1 MEKGRLP
8 MDRRPVFQMLLKE
21 KLARGDV
28 LLGAGIYSGSPEI
41 VEYACRGMDWL
52 WLDAQHSHAD
62 WQMLIG
68 VVRAAHWI
76 GVPVLVRTWTHDGGT
91 IERLLDTGAEG
102 IIVPMVDTPAQ
113 ARAVVA
119 HCYYPPEGVRSFG
132 AVRPERIE
140 PDTAAWN
147 RRIVVMLQIESPEG
161 LANAEQIARVPGVD
175 ALHVGGRDLAL
186 RLGRPATEYT
196 MAAVVKDELAA
207 VADACGR
214 AGRAAAVI
222 AFTPEIMREAIGRG
236 YRLILAGMDVDRLS
250 EDYRRCREAFRAIT
264 GRADREGE

>member
-1 MEKGRLP
+1 MR
-8 MDRRPVFQMLLKE
+8 LKE
-21 KLARGDV
+21 RLARGEV
-28 LLGAGIYSGSPEI
+28 LLGAGIYSGSAEV
-41 VEYACRGMDWL
+41 VEYACSGMDWI

-102 IIVPMVDTPAQ
+102 IIVPMVDTAEQ

-147 RRIVVMLQIESPEG
+147 RRTVVMLQVESPEG
-161 LANAEQIARVPGVD
+161 VANAEEIARVPGVD
-175 ALHVGGRDLAL
+175 ALHAGGRDLAL
-186 RLGRPATEYT
+186 RLGRSATEFS
-196 MAAVVKDELAA
+196 MATVVKDELAA
-207 VADACGR
+207 VAAACRR
-214 AGRAAAVI
+214 AGKAAAVI
-222 AFTPEIMREAIGRG
+222 AFTPEVMRQSIDQG
-236 YRLILAGMDVDRLS
+236 YRLLLAGMDVDRLS
-250 EDYRRCREAFRAIT
+250 EDYRRCREAFVALGDGQAGK
-264 GRADREGE
+264 GRSACGEW

>member
-1 MEKGRLP
+1 MTMEPGRTDT
-8 MDRRPVFQMLLKE
+8 MFLKQRI
-21 KLARGDV
+21 ARGEV

-41 VEYACRGMDWL
+41 VEYACRGMDWI

-113 ARAVVA
+113 ARAIVER
-119 HCYYPPEGVRSFG
+119 CYYPPEGTRSFG
-132 AVRPERIE
+132 AVRPERIQ
-140 PDTAAWN
+140 PDTSEWN

-161 LANAEQIARVPGVD
+161 LANAEEIARVPGVD

-196 MAAVVKDELAA
+196 MASVVRDELAA
-207 VADACGR
+207 VAAACRR
-214 AGRAAAVI
+214 AGKAAAVI
-222 AFTPEIMREAIGRG
+222 AFTPEIMRASIDQG
-236 YRLILAGMDVDRLS
+236 YTLLLAGMDVDRLS
-250 EDYRRCREAFRAIT
+250 EDYRGMREAFRAIT
-264 GRADREGE
+264 GKAAKEGD

>member
-1 MEKGRLP
+1 MI
-8 MDRRPVFQMLLKE
+8 LKE
-21 KLARGDV
+21 RVARGDI

-41 VEYACRGMDWL
+41 VEYACQGMDWI

-62 WQMLIG
+62 WQTLIH

-102 IIVPMVDTPAQ
+102 IIVPMVDTPEQ
-113 ARAVVA
+113 ARAVVER
-119 HCYYPPEGVRSFG
+119 CYYPPEGKRSFG

-147 RRIVVMLQIESPEG
+147 RRIVTVMQIESPEG
-161 LANAEQIARVPGVD
+161 VANAEEIARVPGVD

-186 RLGRPATEYT
+186 RLGRPATEYS
-196 MAAVVKDELAA
+196 MASVVNEELSE
-207 VADACGR
+207 VAEACRR
-214 AGRAAAVI
+214 AGKAAAVI
-222 AFTPEIMREAIGRG
+222 AFTPEIMRGCIGQG

-250 EDYRRCREAFRAIT
+250 EDYRRMREAFRRMT
-264 GRADREGE
+264 GSAAKEGE